1 LTKRQRQKIYLKMKD
16 PQEAREIFFKTFNPE
31 PIQDA
36 EEISVH
42 ESSGRITK
50 KPIFAKISSPPYH
63 SAAMDGIAV
72 RAEDTYGATERNP
85 KRLKIGQEA
94 LWINTGQVIPEGKNA
109 VIMAEKLNQI
119 DEETVEIESSAFP
132 WQNTRKV
139 GEDFVVTELLF
150 PQNHRIRPFDLGT
163 LIGGGILHLKVRRRP
178 RVLIIPTGS
187 ELVDLS
193 ALSDPSSLK
202 EGKIIESNSSV
213 LSSLVK
219 ECGAEP
225 IVENIVEDKSE
236 KIKEALL
243 KAVDSEADVVIT
255 IAGSSAGKRDHTA
268 EVIEDT
274 GELLVH
280 GVTIMPGKPTILG
293 RVKGKPVVGIP
304 GYPVS
309 AYIAF
314 DEFVRPYLY
323 RLQGSSTPKKQKIT
337 AGASRDIPSK
347 LGVEEC
353 IRVNLGRVG
362 ERMVAIPLPRAAG
375 SVTTLSKAE
384 AIIRIPSFSEGIV
397 AGEETEAELLVDLE
411 DIANTIVI
419 IGSHDITV
427 DILSDE
433 IREKDSAIRIASGN
447 VGSLGGL
454 LALKKGT
461 AHVAGAHLLD
471 TATGEYNIS
480 YIQKYL
486 KRVPVHV
493 FNLVV
498 RDQGLIIQ
506 RGNPR
511 QVRGIGDLT
520 RDDLSFVNRQPGSG
534 TRILFD
540 YKLQEMGIDPSQIRG
555 YDNEEYTHMNVAVAV
570 LNGMADVGLGI
581 MAAAKALDL
590 DFIPVLSEQYDL
602 VIPSPFV
609 NDHKIQLLI
618 SVARSKEFRNRV
630 EALGGYNPEKS
641 GALWKVI

>member
-16 PQEAREIFFKTFNPE
+16 PQEAREVFFKTFSPE
-31 PIQDA
+31 PIQDG

-50 KPIFAKISSPPYH
+50 EPIFAKISSPPYH

-163 LIGGGILHLKVRRRP
+163 LIGGGILHLKVRRKP

-193 ALSDPSSLK
+193 ALSDLSSLK
-202 EGKIIESNSSV
+202 KGKIIESNSSV

-243 KAVDSEADVVIT
+243 KAVDSDADVVIT

-323 RLQGSSTPKKQKIT
+323 RLQGSSAPKKQKIT
-337 AGASRDIPSK
+337 VGASRDIPSK
-347 LGVEEC
+347 LGAEEFV
-353 IRVNLGRVG
+353 RVNIGRVG

-384 AIIRIPSFSEGIV
+384 GIIRIPSFSEGIV

-433 IREKDSAIRIASGN
+433 IRGKDSAIRIASGN

-454 LALKKGT
+454 LALKKGK

-486 KRVPVHV
+486 KRVPAHV

-498 RDQGLIIQ
+498 REQGLIIQ
-506 RGNPR
+506 RGNPK

-520 RDDLSFVNRQPGSG
+520 RDDLGFVNRQPGSG

-555 YDNEEYTHMNVAVAV
+555 YDDEEYTHMNVAVAV

-590 DFIPVLSEQYDL
+590 DFIPLLSEQYDL
-602 VIPSPFV
+602 VIPSSFV

>member
-1 LTKRQRQKIYLKMKD
+1 MTKKQRQKIYLKMKD
-16 PQEAREIFFKTFNPE
+16 PQEAREVFFKTFNPE

-42 ESSGRITK
+42 ESCGRITK
-50 KPIFAKISSPPYH
+50 EAIFAKISSPPYH

-72 RAEDTYGATERNP
+72 RAEDTYGATERNS

-433 IREKDSAIRIASGN
+433 IREKDSVIRIASGN

-486 KRVPVHV
+486 KRVAVHV

>member
-1 LTKRQRQKIYLKMKD
+1 MTKRQRQKIYLKMKD
-16 PQEAREIFFKTFNPE
+16 PQEAREIFFKTFNPK
-31 PIQDA
+31 PIQDG

-42 ESSGRITK
+42 ESYGRITK
-50 KPIFAKISSPPYH
+50 EPIFAKISSPPYH

-187 ELVDLS
+187 ELVDLN

-236 KIKEALL
+236 KIKKALL

-337 AGASRDIPSK
+337 VGASRDIPSK

-397 AGEETEAELLVDLE
+397 AGEETEAELFVDLE

-602 VIPSPFV
+602 VVPSPFV

>member
-1 LTKRQRQKIYLKMKD
+1 MTKRQRQKIYLKMKD

-50 KPIFAKISSPPYH
+50 EPIFAKISSPPYH

-337 AGASRDIPSK
+337 VGASRDIPSK

-602 VIPSPFV
+602 VVPSPFV

>member
-1 LTKRQRQKIYLKMKD
+1 MKD

-50 KPIFAKISSPPYH
+50 EPIFAKISSPPYH

-337 AGASRDIPSK
+337 VGASRDIPSK

-602 VIPSPFV
+602 VVPSPFV

>member
-1 LTKRQRQKIYLKMKD
+1 MTKRQRQKIYLKMKD
-16 PQEAREIFFKTFNPE
+16 PQEAREVFFKTFSPE
-31 PIQDA
+31 PIQDG

-50 KPIFAKISSPPYH
+50 EPIFAKISSPPYH

-163 LIGGGILHLKVRRRP
+163 LIGGGILHLKVRRKP

-193 ALSDPSSLK
+193 ALSDLSSLK
-202 EGKIIESNSSV
+202 KGKIIESNSSV

-243 KAVDSEADVVIT
+243 KAVDSDADVVIT
-255 IAGSSAGKRDHTA
+255 IAGSSAGKRDYTA

-323 RLQGSSTPKKQKIT
+323 RLQGSSAPKKQKIT
-337 AGASRDIPSK
+337 VGASRDIPSK
-347 LGVEEC
+347 LGAEEFV
-353 IRVNLGRVG
+353 RVNIGRVG

-384 AIIRIPSFSEGIV
+384 GIIRIPSFSEGIV

-433 IREKDSAIRIASGN
+433 IRGKDSAIRIASGN

-454 LALKKGT
+454 LALKKGK

-486 KRVPVHV
+486 KRVPAHV

-498 RDQGLIIQ
+498 REQGLIIQ
-506 RGNPR
+506 RGNPK

-520 RDDLSFVNRQPGSG
+520 RDDLGFVNRQPGSG

-555 YDNEEYTHMNVAVAV
+555 YDDEEYTHMNVAVAV

-590 DFIPVLSEQYDL
+590 DFIPLLSEQYDL
-602 VIPSPFV
+602 VIPSSFV

>member
-1 LTKRQRQKIYLKMKD
+1 MTKKQRQKIYLKMKD

-50 KPIFAKISSPPYH
+50 EAIFAKISSPPYH

-132 WQNTRKV
+132 WQNIRKV

-193 ALSDPSSLK
+193 ALSDLSSLK

-314 DEFVRPYLY
+314 DEFVRSYLY
-323 RLQGSSTPKKQKIT
+323 RLQGSSAPKKQKIT
-337 AGASRDIPSK
+337 VGASRDIPSK
-347 LGVEEC
+347 LGAEEC

-397 AGEETEAELLVDLE
+397 AGEETQAELLVDLE

-602 VIPSPFV
+602 VIPSSFV